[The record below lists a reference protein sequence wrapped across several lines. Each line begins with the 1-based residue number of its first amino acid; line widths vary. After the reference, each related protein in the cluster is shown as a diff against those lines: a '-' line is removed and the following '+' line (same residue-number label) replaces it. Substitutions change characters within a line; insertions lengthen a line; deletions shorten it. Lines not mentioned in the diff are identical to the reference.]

1 MTRITIGL
9 FEVFMAYIT
18 KFFKGGD
25 AVFIVSQCIGVIAAA
40 LLLLSF
46 QQRTHRRIVVMQAF
60 SGFLFAV
67 QYFMLGAFEGMTG
80 NIVGMARAVAYSFRG
95 KSKFA
100 DSRACPVVFACL
112 AAIGGAI
119 TYSSPVSL
127 LPTLAMVISS
137 FVMWSPKTQKLRAL
151 TLPTSLMWLIYNII
165 CRSYSGTATE
175 ICCEIS
181 IIIGLIRFRSK
192 RPNNQKVVEAKE
204 NG

>member
-112 AAIGGAI
+112 AAIGGAGALYASKI
-119 TYSSPVSL
+119 ENSRV
-127 LPTLAMVISS
+127 LAYEDLGTEAVHEFEVRDFPCVVAIDSDGNS
-137 FVMWSPKTQKLRAL
+137 
-151 TLPTSLMWLIYNII
+151 IY
-165 CRSYSGTATE
+165 E
-175 ICCEIS
+175 
-181 IIIGLIRFRSK
+181 
-192 RPNNQKVVEAKE
+192 
-204 NG
+204 

>member
-1 MTRITIGL
+1 
-9 FEVFMAYIT
+9 MAYIT

-95 KSKFA
+95 KSKF
-100 DSRACPVVFACL
+100 